1 MIRPLSQDNI
11 VALATAPGIG
21 AISIIRISGKKLI
34 PLYKTI
40 TKSKLAP
47 RPRYSSNKTVYD
59 ISGVPI
65 DNTLITYFKAPKSF
79 TGEDVIEISSHG
91 GEYIPKKILSM
102 LYEQN
107 IRQAEPGEFS
117 YRAFIL
123 SLIHI

>member
-47 RPRYSSNKTVYD
+47 KTRYSNNKIRLD
-59 ISGVPI
+59 EP
-65 DNTLITYFKAPKSF
+65 
-79 TGEDVIEISSHG
+79 
-91 GEYIPKKILSM
+91 LSK
-102 LYEQN
+102 
-107 IRQAEPGEFS
+107 
-117 YRAFIL
+117 
-123 SLIHI
+123 